1 MQVINKLIQ
10 QQTLAKEAF
19 EKDIADNYNVIKD
32 TISVIKEQV
41 TPVINGSVDQYVQG
55 VTIILT
61 NYIVNTDLSLYLVK
75 ISGIASS
82 LKNLVWHLLST
93 ESIFHVLVVFYQ
105 ALVQALP
112 ALHLKIMPLPPSPN
126 LWTSS

>member
-19 EKDIADNYNVIKD
+19 EKDTADNYNVIKD
-32 TISVIKEQV
+32 TMSVIKEQV
-41 TPVINGSVDQYVQG
+41 TPVMNGSVDQYVQG

-75 ISGIASS
+75 ISGFASS
-82 LKNLVWHLLST
+82 VKNLV
-93 ESIFHVLVVFYQ
+93 
-105 ALVQALP
+105 
-112 ALHLKIMPLPPSPN
+112 
-126 LWTSS
+126 